1 MSLSQSS
8 AALRHY
14 AAVQVQSS
22 VAEATP
28 HRLTAMLFD
37 GALERIAR
45 AKGHLQRGELARKGE
60 LISAVVAIVGEL
72 AGSLRRD
79 AAPEFVDRLAALY
92 DYILRCLIEANASNR
107 VEKLDEAGRLLG
119 MLAEAWHDIDP
130 DRPAPR
136 AAND

>member
-1 MSLSQSS
+1 MPQSR

-14 AAVQVQSS
+14 AAVQVQSTALDAS
-22 VAEATP
+22 P

-45 AKGHLQRGELARKGE
+45 AKGHVQRGELAAKGE

-79 AAPEFVDRLAALY
+79 AAPELVDRLAGLY
-92 DYILRCLIEANASNR
+92 DYILGCLVKANATNR
-107 VEKLDEAGRLLG
+107 VDTLDEVARLLG
-119 MLAEAWHDIDP
+119 TLAEAWDAISP
-130 DRPAPR
+130 DRPTPL
-136 AAND
+136 AANG

>member
-1 MSLSQSS
+1 MSQSR

-14 AAVQVQSS
+14 AAVQVQSTAIDAS
-22 VAEATP
+22 P

-72 AGSLRRD
+72 AGSLSRD
-79 AAPEFVDRLAALY
+79 AAPDLVDRLSALY

-119 MLAEAWHDIDP
+119 TLAEAWHSISP
-130 DRPAPR
+130 DRPAPL
-136 AAND
+136 AANG